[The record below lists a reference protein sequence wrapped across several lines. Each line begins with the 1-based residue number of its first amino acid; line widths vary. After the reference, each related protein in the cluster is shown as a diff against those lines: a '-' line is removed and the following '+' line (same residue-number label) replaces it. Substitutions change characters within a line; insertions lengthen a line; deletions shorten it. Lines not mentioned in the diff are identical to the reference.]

1 MKLSRNEWKKSVS
14 IDEEKITVLQIAF
27 YSHNYFDETKC
38 LYFWLGI
45 RRCNQRI
52 IEERNRQNLQMLF
65 LKFKRHFQNIFGT
78 QKRKQIVVKW
88 NRTKI
93 QPINIIIDILFTCFV
108 RLLWCAKNPPTQS
121 IRKIFGSH
129 LSTEKTNNTFNE
141 KINKFKKNM
150 ANFRLK

>member
-1 MKLSRNEWKKSVS
+1 MNEKNLFL
-14 IDEEKITVLQIAF
+14 DEEKITVLQIAF

-78 QKRKQIVVKW
+78 QKRKQHWPRSLRASLWTKCRKMKSNKNTTHKHY
-88 NRTKI
+88 NRH
-93 QPINIIIDILFTCFV
+93 IIYMFRSFTV
-108 RLLWCAKNPPTQS
+108 MRKKPTDAK
-121 IRKIFGSH
+121 H
-129 LSTEKTNNTFNE
+129 TE
-141 KINKFKKNM
+141 
-150 ANFRLK
+150 NFRIASVYRKNQQHI